1 MHIYRDMWVVHEFE
15 TMLNSIKT
23 TGQYEGIEYNHP
35 GPAILASAR
44 KRLMSARRLS
54 LVWTT
59 FLWFPQSH
67 GEILAKGC
75 PA

>member
-1 MHIYRDMWVVHEFE
+1 MNTYQKTVKDEVKNFTKEEFMHIYRDMWVVREFE

-44 KRLMSARRLS
+44 EAAYVGS
-54 LVWTT
+54 
-59 FLWFPQSH
+59 
-67 GEILAKGC
+67 
-75 PA
+75 